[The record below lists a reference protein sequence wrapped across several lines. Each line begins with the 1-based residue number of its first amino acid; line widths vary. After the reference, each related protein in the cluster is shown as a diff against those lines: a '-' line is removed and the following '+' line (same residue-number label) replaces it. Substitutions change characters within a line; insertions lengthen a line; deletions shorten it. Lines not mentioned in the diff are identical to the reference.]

1 MQVKLRLF
9 FEWGITFEEHYTVEE
24 KGNRKVYYAD
34 KEEIIDGIMAKYH
47 ADDYQTEEIPPVAMP
62 ADVQPTEQAES
73 TDAAPSGESDRADSS
88 EEKKPLP
95 TAKLKNK
102 PADEKGGDANGEA

>member
-1 MQVKLRLF
+1 
-9 FEWGITFEEHYTVEE
+9 
-24 KGNRKVYYAD
+24 
-34 KEEIIDGIMAKYH
+34 MAKYH

-62 ADVQPTEQAES
+62 ADVEPTEQAAE
-73 TDAAPSGESDRADSS
+73 TAAETTHSGESDSS

-102 PADEKGGDANGEA
+102 PADEKGGDANGKA